1 MSRITVVG
9 LGPADIDLLSLQALQ
24 AMQSC
29 ERVILRTRIH
39 PAADKLADY
48 NIKFTSCDDFYETH
62 ASFDDVYKAV
72 VKRVMSS
79 DADTVFAV
87 PGDPAVAERTV
98 VMLREEC
105 GKAGREIIIQPALG
119 VLNLLFDRIGS
130 DPGDGAIISD
140 ARSPELK
147 FHYETPA
154 PDDHA
159 AFHGAQL
166 PVNPAVP
173 TVWLQVDTPHVASE
187 LKLLLLDYYPPD
199 HPVTVLTALGMAK
212 DEQVITLA
220 LEDLDRGSAVINH
233 LTSLFVPALKWEQR
247 RHSIT
252 DLRRIMA
259 MLRGEGGCP
268 WDREQTMMSMRR
280 TIIEEAYE
288 VTEAIDRDD
297 PDAIAD
303 ELGDVLLN
311 IIFVA
316 QLGDEDGLFNFDD
329 VMQAL
334 GDKLIRRH
342 AHVFGDIEANNASA
356 VLNSWENIKTGER
369 KDKGAAGIFDD
380 VPLALPALARSQKL
394 QKRAAR
400 VGFDWAD
407 FRGPLSKLHEELQEL
422 SEELGVPE
430 NWVKPAILDDVMTKN
445 AKAQEKADAAPR
457 YRIIHEL
464 GDILFAAV
472 NLARFIHVDAEE
484 VMREANDR
492 FVRRFK
498 RLEKAAEKTN
508 KNFHDMTL
516 AEMDELWL
524 TIKGDD

>member
-1 MSRITVVG
+1 MGIITVVG
-9 LGPADIDLLSLQALQ
+9 LGPADIDLISLQALHSMQ
-24 AMQSC
+24 AVN
-29 ERVILRTRIH
+29 RVILRTRIH
-39 PAADKLADY
+39 PAADKLAEY
-48 NIKFTSCDDFYETH
+48 NIRFTSCDDFYETH
-62 ASFDDVYKAV
+62 ASFDDVYAAV
-72 VKRVMSS
+72 VNRVMSS
-79 DADTVFAV
+79 DDDTVYAV
-87 PGDPAVAERTV
+87 PGDPAVAEKTV
-98 VMLREEC
+98 VLLRKACEN
-105 GKAGREIIIQPALG
+105 AGRQIVIQPALG
-119 VLNLLFDRIGS
+119 VLNLLFDRIGI
-130 DPGDGAIISD
+130 DPGDGIIISD
-140 ARSPELK
+140 ARSTDLN
-147 FHYETPA
+147 FHYDTPTPNDFNA
-154 PDDHA
+154 Y
-159 AFHGAQL
+159 HGAQQ
-166 PVNPAVP
+166 PVNPGTP
-173 TVWLQVDTPHVASE
+173 MVWLQVDTQHVASD
-187 LKLLLLDYYPPD
+187 LKLLLLDFYPPD
-199 HPVTVLTALGMAK
+199 HQVTVLTALGMHGE
-212 DEQVITLA
+212 EQVTTVA
-220 LEDLDRGSAVINH
+220 LEDLDRGIAINH
-233 LTSLFVPALKWEQR
+233 LTSLFVPALQWNKR
-247 RHSIT
+247 NHSIT

-259 MLRGEGGCP
+259 MLRGENGCP
-268 WDREQTMMSMRR
+268 WDREQTMATMKR

-288 VTEAIDRDD
+288 VTDAIDRDE

-316 QLGDEDGLFNFDD
+316 QLGDEEGLFNFDD

-369 KDKGAAGIFDD
+369 KGKGDHGIFDD

-422 SEELGVPE
+422 SAELGVPE
-430 NWVKPAILDDVMTKN
+430 DWDKPAILNDVMTKN
-445 AKAQEKADAAPR
+445 AKAQEIADAAPKS
-457 YRIIHEL
+457 RIIHEL

-498 RLEKAAEKTN
+498 RLEKAV
-508 KNFHDMTL
+508 KNENRNFSEMTL
-516 AEMDELWL
+516 AEMDELWV

>member
-1 MSRITVVG
+1 MGKITVVG
-9 LGPADIDLLSLQALQ
+9 LGPADIDLISLQALQ
-24 AMQSC
+24 AMQKC
-29 ERVILRTRIH
+29 DRVILRTRIH
-39 PAADKLADY
+39 PAADKLTDY
-48 NIKFTSCDDFYETH
+48 NIKFSSCDDFYEKH
-62 ASFDDVYKAV
+62 ASFDEVYAAV
-72 VKRVMSS
+72 VKRVLSS
-79 DADTVFAV
+79 DDDTVFAV

-98 VMLREEC
+98 VMLREACE
-105 GKAGREIIIQPALG
+105 KTGREIIIQPALG
-119 VLNLLFDRIGS
+119 VLNLLFDRIGI
-130 DPGDGAIISD
+130 DPGDGMIISD
-140 ARSPELK
+140 ARAPELK
-147 FHYETPA
+147 FHYDTPL
-154 PDDHA
+154 PDDHN
-159 AFHGAQL
+159 AFHGAQQ
-166 PVNPAVP
+166 PVNSAVP
-173 TVWLQVDTPHVASE
+173 TTWLQVDTPHVASD
-187 LKLLLLDYYPPD
+187 LKLLLLDFYPPD
-199 HPVTVLTALGMAK
+199 HPVTVLTALGMQSE
-212 DEQVITLA
+212 EQVTTLP
-220 LEDLDRGSAVINH
+220 LEDLDRGVAINH
-233 LTSLFVPALKWEQR
+233 LTSLFVPALHWEKR

-252 DLRRIMA
+252 DLRKIMA

-268 WDREQTMMSMRR
+268 WDREQTMQSMKR

-288 VTEAIDRDD
+288 VTEAIDHDD

-316 QLGDEDGLFNFDD
+316 QLGDEEGLFNFDD

-342 AHVFGDIEANNASA
+342 AHVFGDVEANNATAALS
-356 VLNSWENIKTGER
+356 SWENIKTGER
-369 KDKGAAGIFDD
+369 KDKGVPGIFDD

-422 SEELGVPE
+422 SEELGIPE
-430 NWVKPAILDDVMTKN
+430 NWIKPVILDDVMTKN
-445 AKAQEKADAAPR
+445 EKAQEIADAAPKS
-457 YRIIHEL
+457 RIVHEL

-472 NLARFIHVDAEE
+472 NLARFVHVDAEE

-498 RLEKAAEKTN
+498 RLETAARKAK
-508 KNFHDMTL
+508 KYFHTMTL